1 MLTIVAFI
9 VALGLLVA
17 IHEYGHYRM
26 AIACGVRVLRFSVG
40 FGKTLLRWTPKGSTT
55 EFVLAAFPL
64 GGYVKMLDEREAPVA
79 PEDRHLAFNTQPLMS
94 RVAIVAAG
102 PLANLLLAVLLYAVV
117 NWSGVE
123 QPRAILGTPVAGSVA
138 ERAGLVGAE
147 LVQSAAFDGD
157 AQQAIVSFEDLRWLL
172 TRGALEGRDVRL
184 TLAKV
189 PDKGTRA
196 PSGESSSGKS
206 SGESSREPS
215 GGPSGGPSGYGT
227 MSAGREVLLKLS
239 SIDAREADA
248 QLFRNIGILS
258 PLTRPVIGEVMAG
271 GAAAKSGL
279 RAGDLVLNVGTKAI
293 VDGQQLRDVIR
304 TSTAG
309 DAAAPSPWKI
319 ERAGAIL
326 VLDVRP
332 DVKPEGA
339 TQVGRIG
346 AYVGAPPEFI
356 TVRYGPLDGLWN
368 GTVRVGEVSLLTLR
382 MMGKMVIGEAS
393 LKNLSGPLTI
403 ADYAGKS
410 ASLGLTQYLI
420 FLALISVSLGVLN
433 LLPLPVLDGGHL
445 MYYLWEGLTGKAV
458 SEAWM
463 ERLQRGGVAVLL
475 LMMSIALFNDF
486 SRLLG

>member
-26 AIACGVRVLRFSVG
+26 AVACGVRVLRFSVG
-40 FGKTLLRWTPKGSTT
+40 FGKTLLHWTPKGSST
-55 EFVLAAFPL
+55 EFVLAAIPL

-79 PEDRHLAFNTQPLMS
+79 PEDRHLAFNTQPLKS

-102 PLANLLLAVLLYAVV
+102 PLANLLLAVLLYAIV
-117 NWSGVE
+117 NWSGVD
-123 QPRAILGTPVAGSVA
+123 QPRAILGTPVVGSVA
-138 ERAGLVGAE
+138 ERAGLTGAE
-147 LVQSAAFDGD
+147 LVQSGGFEGDG
-157 AQQAIVSFEDLRWLL
+157 QQAIMSFEDLRWLL

-184 TLAKV
+184 TLAARS
-189 PDKGTRA
+189 DKASATSADA
-196 PSGESSSGKS
+196 P
-206 SGESSREPS
+206 
-215 GGPSGGPSGYGT
+215 
-227 MSAGREVLLKLS
+227 GRDVLLKLS

-248 QLFRNIGILS
+248 QLFRKIGLVS
-258 PLTRPVIGEVMAG
+258 PLTRPVIGEITAG
-271 GAAAKSGL
+271 GAAA
-279 RAGDLVLNVGTKAI
+279 RAGLKAGDVVLSVGLKAI

-304 TSTAG
+304 ASAG
-309 DAAAPSPWKI
+309 ADSAASNPWKI
-319 ERAGAIL
+319 DRAGTIL
-326 VLDVRP
+326 LLEVRP
-332 DVKPEGA
+332 ELKSEVSTP
-339 TQVGRIG
+339 VGRIG
-346 AYVGAPPEFI
+346 AYVGAPPEFV

-368 GTVRVGEVSLLTLR
+368 GAVRVGEVSLLTLR
-382 MMGKMVIGEAS
+382 MMGKMLIGDAS

-410 ASLGLTQYLI
+410 ASLGLTQYLV

-433 LLPLPVLDGGHL
+433 LLPLPILDGGHL
-445 MYYLWEGLTGKAV
+445 MYYLWEGVTGKSV

-475 LMMSIALFNDF
+475 VMMSIALFNDF